1 MFYREQATGFGRDAS
16 LCDEGRF
23 EALVRMFCQ
32 ALKTIDTLPQ
42 TQRPAVLARLN
53 AVRQVSHNFGHG
65 MDESIDS
72 VLEGHGGCG

>member
-1 MFYREQATGFGRDAS
+1 MSAKKPTPTWSDDVS
-16 LCDEGRF
+16 LDDESYF
-23 EALVRMFCQ
+23 EALVRIFGQ

-65 MDESIDS
+65 VDESIDS
-72 VLEGHGGCG
+72 LLEGHGGCG

>member
-16 LCDEGRF
+16 LGDEGHF

-42 TQRPAVLARLN
+42 TQRSALLARLN
-53 AVRQVSHNFGHG
+53 AVHQLSHDFGHG
-65 MDESIDS
+65 VGEDMDSL
-72 VLEGHGGCG
+72 LEEHGGYG